1 VVEGDRSEWRE
12 IGFVRVEEDE
22 LRESGR
28 RCYAVAQE
36 KTKEKEKKNSCHVW
50 EFFKKIKNK

>member
-50 EFFKKIKNK
+50 EFFKK